1 MRVGGHYQYN
11 ITSQPYKNLASGLNT
26 PPVKDAQNVVSV
38 GWALWFFW
46 ERDFFQLVCSTLSSS
61 KSMCNSAILTRTE
74 YIIKKYKIMLRASCL
89 MLEKKMLWD
98 ENRESEKAGS
108 RRESNPRHL
117 WLEPP
122 VLCHWATTVGW
133 PLTFTILYI
142 YCTGGT
148 ECLSHTP
155 GSHSACAVRILLG
168 VDQKILSI
176 KIESMLS
183 EFLILNAQRILPH
196 AGNRWI

>member
-1 MRVGGHYQYN
+1 M
-11 ITSQPYKNLASGLNT
+11 
-26 PPVKDAQNVVSV
+26 
-38 GWALWFFW
+38 
-46 ERDFFQLVCSTLSSS
+46 LSSS
-61 KSMCNSAILTRTE
+61 KSVCYSAILTRTE
-74 YIIKKYKIMLRASCL
+74 HIIKKYKIMLRASCL
-89 MLEKKMLWD
+89 TLEKKMLWD

-133 PLTFTILYI
+133 PLTFTILSI

-155 GSHSACAVRILLG
+155 GSHSACAVRILFG

-176 KIESMLS
+176 RIESMLS
-183 EFLILNAQRILPH
+183 GFLILNAQRILPH